1 MIEDGGRRASR
12 GIVTEESAGLA
23 RSRALEREPGG
34 PARGGAEGRPGGWGP
49 SGLSLNRIAWT
60 RILVAVAVA
69 VGVAAAVADSMESA
83 TATAT
88 GETETGSVTA
98 MGERWVDR
106 DGERMPSGS
115 ASAIRVSSTP

>member
-1 MIEDGGRRASR
+1 
-12 GIVTEESAGLA
+12 
-23 RSRALEREPGG
+23 
-34 PARGGAEGRPGGWGP
+34 
-49 SGLSLNRIAWT
+49 LNRIAWT

-88 GETETGSVTA
+88 GETGSVTA